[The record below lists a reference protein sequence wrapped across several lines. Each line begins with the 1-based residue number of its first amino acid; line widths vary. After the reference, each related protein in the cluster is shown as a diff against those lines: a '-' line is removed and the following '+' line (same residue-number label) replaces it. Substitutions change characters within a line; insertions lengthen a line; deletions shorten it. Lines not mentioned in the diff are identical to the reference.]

1 MEAVIEFNRSAFRHS
16 IGREDILHAFRY
28 YRYDGPL
35 KGEGYEEKYL
45 RLGVDRAG
53 NLLEIVYHEID
64 ERTIL
69 IFHAMKCQS
78 KYYHL
83 LYQGE
88 THAKID
94 RSRI

>member
-1 MEAVIEFNRSAFRHS
+1 MVEDFIEFAASAFKHG
-16 IGREDILHAFRY
+16 IVREDILHAFRY

-35 KGEGYEEKYL
+35 KGEGYEDKSL

-53 NLLEIVYHEID
+53 NLIEIIYHEID
-64 ERTIL
+64 ERTVL

-83 LYQGE
+83 LKQ
-88 THAKID
+88 
-94 RSRI
+94 